1 MMKFIYIIIFF
12 IILFIQPNY
21 ADNWWHFKFNRK
33 FSDSTL
39 SRQNL
44 ESNIDYNIKKLHSN
58 CNCTGEYF
66 NKSLV
71 ELRFRGTQNNEVAIS
86 RLQNLKLNTKFVKL
100 FNKFL
105 K

>member
-1 MMKFIYIIIFF
+1 MMKFIHIIIFF

-21 ADNWWHFKFNRK
+21 ADNWWHVKFNRK
-33 FSDSTL
+33 SYQD
-39 SRQNL
+39 L

-66 NKSLV
+66 NKSLI
-71 ELRFRGTQNNEVAIS
+71 EIKFLSSAEKQTPES
-86 RLQNLKLNTKFVKL
+86 RYQIQKSKLNTKFVKL

>member
-12 IILFIQPNY
+12 IILFVQPNY
-21 ADNWWHFKFNRK
+21 ADNWWHFKFNTKSRRDL
-33 FSDSTL
+33 DSNT
-39 SRQNL
+39 
-44 ESNIDYNIKKLHSN
+44 DYNIKKLHSN

-71 ELRFRGTQNNEVAIS
+71 ELQFQTEKP
-86 RLQNLKLNTKFVKL
+86 KLNTKFVKL

>member
-1 MMKFIYIIIFF
+1 MKFIHIIIFV

-21 ADNWWHFKFNRK
+21 ADNCWHIKFNK
-33 FSDSTL
+33 KVSLSTL
-39 SRQNL
+39 TNRDL

-71 ELRFRGTQNNEVAIS
+71 ELRFQGTQNNEVVIS

>member
-1 MMKFIYIIIFF
+1 MIKFIHIIIFF

-21 ADNWWHFKFNRK
+21 ADNWWHFKFNTK
-33 FSDSTL
+33 
-39 SRQNL
+39 
-44 ESNIDYNIKKLHSN
+44 SNTDYNIKKLHSN

-66 NKSLV
+66 NKSLI
-71 ELRFRGTQNNEVAIS
+71 EIKFLSSAENQTPGS
-86 RLQNLKLNTKFVKL
+86 RYQIQKSKLNTKFVKL